1 MAPGRPPGIL
11 TQTAG
16 PRARA
21 RPWPSTL
28 GEASSGTMSAT
39 VHDVWAGALPPGT
52 QLVGG
57 QRGLDREVRWVITLR
72 PRPPGLVGLKGGE
85 LVLVGADTLRALD
98 DRLTLA
104 RALDQLSQAGVAAVA
119 ARGGIDQAAII
130 RADALGFP
138 LLSIPLDASLTQSEQ
153 DALRLLADRQAETL
167 ELTRQVQQQL
177 TELLIA
183 GHGLPAI
190 VDRLAVLTRRAVA
203 VEDATGVR
211 QLSGA
216 AVILPDRTQVVEALE
231 RTRPRLL
238 AWIDGRRV
246 PAADPPTQHFRLE
259 IDGIGRIVAPI
270 AADDDALAFLSLIA
284 PHESLGRL
292 DALSASQ
299 GATVC
304 ALVLARE
311 RAVLQAEDRLRRD
324 VVTDLLS
331 GAFTSDSALLERAER
346 LGFNL
351 AVPHLPIALRLT
363 AEPPAALQRPHEV
376 VGTLVRELGRL
387 GVSAPVGVLGETIG
401 LAYPLDGGE
410 PAAVAARVH
419 RLVAQASGRV
429 VSAGVGRPGVGPA
442 AIAQGY
448 READR
453 ALVIARRLFPP
464 GALTFFQN
472 LGVHRL
478 LLALDGHPELGAFY
492 EETLAS
498 IDQYDRANRSELLPT
513 LEAFFAADN
522 SLAETA
528 ARLHLHR
535 NTVAYR
541 LRRIEQ
547 ISGHQ
552 LADPEI
558 RLALHLGLRVRHAL
572 AAREPDGGQAGLVAL
587 GPDRRLAR

>member
-1 MAPGRPPGIL
+1 
-11 TQTAG
+11 
-16 PRARA
+16 
-21 RPWPSTL
+21 
-28 GEASSGTMSAT
+28 MSAT

-104 RALDQLSQAGVAAVA
+104 RAIDQLNQAGVAAVA
-119 ARGGIDQAAII
+119 ARGGIDQAAIA

-138 LLSIPLDASLTQSEQ
+138 LLSIPVEASLTQSEQ

-203 VEDATGVR
+203 VEDASGVR

-216 AVILPDRTQVVEALE
+216 AVSLPDRTQVVEALE

-246 PAADPPTQHFRLE
+246 PAADPPTQRFRLE

-270 AADDDALAFLSLIA
+270 AADDGALAFLSLIA
-284 PHESLGRL
+284 PHESLGRS

-351 AVPHLPIALRLT
+351 SLQHLPIALRIA
-363 AEPPAALQRPHEV
+363 AEPPAATPRSHDV
-376 VGTLVRELGRL
+376 VSVLVRELGRL
-387 GVSAPVGVLGETIG
+387 GVCAPIGVLGETIG
-401 LAYPLDGGE
+401 LAFPLDGGE
-410 PAAVAARVH
+410 PAAVAAKVH
-419 RLVAQASGRV
+419 RLVAQVSGRT
-429 VSAGVGRPGVGPA
+429 VSAGVGRPGIGPA

-492 EETLAS
+492 EETLAA
-498 IDQYDRANRSELLPT
+498 IDQYDRTNRSELLST

-528 ARLHLHR
+528 SRLHLHR

-552 LADPEI
+552 LGDPET

-572 AAREPDGGQAGLVAL
+572 AAREPDAEHGMVAAL
-587 GPDRRLAR
+587 APDRRLGR

>member
-1 MAPGRPPGIL
+1 
-11 TQTAG
+11 
-16 PRARA
+16 
-21 RPWPSTL
+21 
-28 GEASSGTMSAT
+28 MSAT

-57 QRGLDREVRWVITLR
+57 QRGLDREVRWVVTLR

-85 LVLVGADTLRALD
+85 LVLVSADTLKALD
-98 DRLTLA
+98 DRLTLS
-104 RALDQLSQAGVAAVA
+104 RALDQLAQAGVAAIA
-119 ARGGIDQAAII
+119 ARGGIDASAMA

-138 LLSIPLDASLTQSEQ
+138 LLSIPADASLGQTEQ
-153 DALRLLADRQAETL
+153 EALRLLADRQAETA

-216 AVILPDRTQVVEALE
+216 AVSLPDRAQVVDALE
-231 RTRPRLL
+231 RTRARLY

-246 PAADPPTQHFRLE
+246 PAADPPTQRFRLE
-259 IDGIGRIVAPI
+259 IEGIGRIVAPI
-270 AADDDALAFLSLIA
+270 AADDGALAFLSLIA
-284 PHESLGRL
+284 PHESLGRA

-331 GAFTSDSALLERAER
+331 GAFTSDSALMERAER

-351 AVPHLPIALRLT
+351 TVPHLPIALRVAT
-363 AEPPAALQRPHEV
+363 DPPSSPRSHDV
-376 VGTLVRELGRL
+376 VNSLVREFGRL
-387 GVSAPVGVLGETIG
+387 GVSAPVGVLADTIG
-401 LAYPLDGGE
+401 VAYPLDGAE
-410 PAAVAARVH
+410 PAVVATRVH
-419 RLVAQASGRV
+419 RLAAQVSGKV
-429 VSAGVGRPGVGPA
+429 VSAGVGRTGTGPA

-453 ALVIARRLFPP
+453 ALVIARRLFAP

-478 LLALDGHPELGAFY
+478 LLALDGHPELSAFY
-492 EETLAS
+492 EETLAA

-552 LADPEI
+552 LGEPETP
-558 RLALHLGLRVRHAL
+558 LALQLGLRVRHAL
-572 AAREPDGGQAGLVAL
+572 AAREPDTEQAITPLNMAE
-587 GPDRRLAR
+587 RRLAR